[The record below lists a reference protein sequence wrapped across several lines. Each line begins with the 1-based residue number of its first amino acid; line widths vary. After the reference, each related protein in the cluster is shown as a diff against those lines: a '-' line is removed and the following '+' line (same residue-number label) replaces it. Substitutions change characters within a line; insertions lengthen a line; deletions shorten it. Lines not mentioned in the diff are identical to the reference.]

1 MSDNDP
7 ITPTGQDVEQGDS
20 SSNPSVVRQIIEFV
34 LTLAVAYFVAM
45 GVRAWVIQPFVVPTG
60 SMLPTIQ
67 LSDQVFANKFIY
79 RFERPQ
85 RGDIVV
91 LDDPDGLMGTLIK
104 RVIAV
109 GGQTVDLQDG
119 KVVVNGAS
127 LVEPYTYGQPSEPI
141 HRDDAKNISYPYRI
155 PDDSV
160 WLMGDNRTS
169 SQDSRYF
176 GAVPLSSVHGK
187 AFAIYWPWSRIGALR

>member
-1 MSDNDP
+1 VSEKTPKAPIPEEGREAPAPRMSAL
-7 ITPTGQDVEQGDS
+7 
-20 SSNPSVVRQIIEFV
+20 RQIVEFV
-34 LTLAVAYFVAM
+34 LTLALAYFIAQ

-67 LSDQVFANKFIY
+67 LSDQVLANMFVY
-79 RFERPQ
+79 RFSTPQ

-91 LDDPDGLMGTLIK
+91 LDDPDGKVDTLIK

-119 KVVVNGAS
+119 KVVVDDQALS
-127 LVEPYTYGQPSEPI
+127 EPYTHGLRSDPIERPGAQNITYPITIPPSYI
-141 HRDDAKNISYPYRI
+141 W
-155 PDDSV
+155 V
-160 WLMGDNRTS
+160 MGDNRTS

-176 GAVPLSSVHGK
+176 GPVPLSSVHGRG
-187 AFAIYWPWSRIGALR
+187 FFIYWPWSRIGPLR